1 MKHIFCFH
9 EDITFIIF
17 LEHLWW
23 CIRTT
28 SPNFHH
34 FCSFQIQT
42 ECWSFITAYITHKL
56 QYLLCT
62 VRRDGAV
69 VTMAS
74 RKRITIVSSRS
85 ASTGGAWCL
94 SIACNRVTRDL
105 LRGFLAWIINSCVIC
120 FVSSPAQVSWRFF
133 FFAFFSVTKTNSFV
147 YDSGMVR
154 WSVFWGAEE
163 GELPD
168 IPPTDHWQPPPSNLR
183 NHPTADLFEWRSAG
197 AVMLSRRRRIWPWW

>member
-1 MKHIFCFH
+1 M
-9 EDITFIIF
+9 
-17 LEHLWW
+17 
-23 CIRTT
+23 
-28 SPNFHH
+28 
-34 FCSFQIQT
+34 
-42 ECWSFITAYITHKL
+42 
-56 QYLLCT
+56 CT

-74 RKRITIVSSRS
+74 RKRITIMSSRS

-147 YDSGMVR
+147 YDSGMAIGGQF
-154 WSVFWGAEE
+154 SEE
-163 GELPD
+163 RRRVNFPTYPRPTTGSHPCPTFETTP
-168 IPPTDHWQPPPSNLR
+168 PPTYLNDGLLR
-183 NHPTADLFEWRSAG
+183 CGD
-197 AVMLSRRRRIWPWW
+197 AVP